1 MATITLSSILDM
13 LKHLA
18 DQSYKDRN
26 NAAKWEAN
34 IEEAGQPKRKA
45 EVVSAS
51 IEPEGFEFVVKDGND
66 NIKLRA
72 YPSLSSSKKLKV
84 DVNGSLDA
92 DAAVIYKPV
101 PSFSNPARFH
111 LDFKRVTLSGEDV
124 RINLAFPRG

>member
-13 LKHLA
+13 LKHFA
-18 DQSYKDRN
+18 DQAYKDRN
-26 NAAKWEAN
+26 NATKWEAN

-51 IEPEGFEFVVKDGND
+51 VEPEGFEFVIKDGTE
-66 NIKLRA
+66 NINLRA

-84 DVNGSLDA
+84 DVNGELDS

-101 PSFSNPARFH
+101 PSFANPARFH
-111 LDFKRVTLSGEDV
+111 MDFKRVTINGEDV
-124 RINLAFPRG
+124 RVNLAYPKG